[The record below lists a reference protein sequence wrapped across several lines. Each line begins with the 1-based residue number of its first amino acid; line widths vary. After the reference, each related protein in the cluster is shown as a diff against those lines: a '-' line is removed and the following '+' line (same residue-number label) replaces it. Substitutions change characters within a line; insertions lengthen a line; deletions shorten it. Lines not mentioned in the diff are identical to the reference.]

1 MSDGDHFSTT
11 LAYTKSP
18 KVSKRTTFQ
27 DELQAAISARAGKH
41 NTSTEETQYYSDDF
55 DDVDEDD
62 ILKEFFSSKKNKS
75 HKSNMGKKKHKA
87 NDFRFSDDDADE
99 NNEKPKKVSFLKTRR
114 KSTSIYIDDS
124 DLDTSNGVT
133 EKHGKQNSQRK
144 STPSLQSETSHQ
156 ISRIGKHWDS
166 TLSLHSEKSQQ
177 RLKRDTEEDEERPTP
192 HPRERSQ
199 RCTSSAGSPREDV
212 PKPRPRER
220 NLRSRNAE
228 EDGMGQDETSLS
240 RPPTS
245 SVSIPL
251 SPTGRSS
258 RTSLSERK
266 ANSRSPSPQSS
277 QPESSH
283 EPSVSSRFSRYPSSS
298 VDGRLSDSFLKSREG
313 SFTKEGGN
321 TEDENDKAGKM
332 ESEEKSCALM
342 ELMMAEAEGTGKQ
355 SLSVDTQVH
364 NSHSASQPIPR
375 QAKEQQIVAHAMKQ
389 ILQDN
394 TLRAQEE
401 VGDEQDNGTSN
412 SSLVNEPLSTGRPLS
427 SQTQSF
433 RKGRSPRPYTA
444 ESRYLGTLKVL
455 DQKNPQ
461 EKTNLEAADTIRA
474 VIYQEWLKKKKHSS
488 HEQLKTKKL
497 EEQLK
502 EEKIK
507 KDELNKKQEAKESF
521 EAWKQQKTK
530 VIKATVKE
538 KMEENKKK
546 QKEEEEKEEQKQL
559 AKKAVFEKWKEEK
572 DDILKN
578 KYKKEKQAERNL
590 KQKQEEEISEKK
602 RESISAF
609 NKWNETKE
617 DTIHEKIKTER
628 QQKKVMRDM
637 VKLQKKEKDRM
648 ALDTYEAW
656 LVRKE
661 RQEKRE
667 QKQRKLRAILQD
679 EPPPP
684 WSPPNKTVPFGK

>member
-1 MSDGDHFSTT
+1 MTDGDNFSTT

-41 NTSTEETQYYSDDF
+41 NTGTEETHYYSDDF

-62 ILKEFFSSKKNKS
+62 ILKEFLASKKNKS
-75 HKSNMGKKKHKA
+75 NTGKKKNKA
-87 NDFRFSDDDADE
+87 NDFRLSDDDADE

-114 KSTSIYIDDS
+114 KSASIYIDDS
-124 DLDTSNGVT
+124 DLDTNNGVT

-156 ISRIGKHWDS
+156 ISRIGKQWDS
-166 TLSLHSEKSQQ
+166 TSSLHSEKSQKW
-177 RLKRDTEEDEERPTP
+177 LKRDTEEDGERPTP

-199 RCTSSAGSPREDV
+199 RSTSSAGSLQEDV
-212 PKPRPRER
+212 PKPRPQER
-220 NLRSRNAE
+220 NLSSRNAE
-228 EDGMGQDETSLS
+228 GGSMGQDETSLS

-245 SVSIPL
+245 SASIPL
-251 SPTGRSS
+251 SQNGRSS
-258 RTSLSERK
+258 QTSLSERK

-277 QPESSH
+277 QPKSSH
-283 EPSVSSRFSRYPSSS
+283 ESSISSRFSRYPSSS
-298 VDGRLSDSFLKSREG
+298 VDGRLSDAFLKSREG
-313 SFTKEGGN
+313 SFTKEREN
-321 TEDENDKAGKM
+321 TEDKNDEAGKM
-332 ESEEKSCALM
+332 ESEEKSGTLM
-342 ELMMAEAEGTGKQ
+342 ELMMAEAEGTGRQ
-355 SLSVDTQVH
+355 SLSLDTQVH
-364 NSHSASQPIPR
+364 NNHSASPPTLR
-375 QAKEQQIVAHAMKQ
+375 QEKEQQIMAHAMTQ

-394 TLRAQEE
+394 TQRTQEE

-444 ESRYLGTLKVL
+444 ESRYLGTLKIL

-507 KDELNKKQEAKESF
+507 KDELNKKQEAKASF
-521 EAWKQQKTK
+521 EAWMQQKTK

-538 KMEENKKK
+538 KMDENKKK
-546 QKEEEEKEEQKQL
+546 QKEEEEKEEKKEL
-559 AKKAVFEKWKEEK
+559 AKKVFEKWKEEK
-572 DDILKN
+572 DDILKK
-578 KYKKEKQAERNL
+578 KYIKDKQAERNL
-590 KQKQEEEISEKK
+590 KQKQEEEILKKK
-602 RESISAF
+602 RESVSAF

-637 VKLQKKEKDRM
+637 VMSQKKEKDKM

-684 WSPPNKTVPFGK
+684 WSPPSKTVPFGK